1 MTAGTSYHRIVLT
14 GASGMLG
21 QAIIKQLAGRN
32 DVAVLAL
39 YRNDPP
45 KSDLTNTHV
54 AMVDLARPGDLT
66 MLLKDFEPTVFIHT
80 AATGMQLPR
89 PKTEALTDINT
100 WMPVRLAEVVAGIDH
115 CSFVHLSSG
124 LAYTDQGRPLRETDP
139 LDTKHPYGASKAEA
153 EKQLQVTARQRG
165 LRLTLVRPFSFTGEG
180 DFGTRL
186 FPSLLHH
193 ALEQTR
199 FEMSAGNQVRDHSS
213 VDDIAAGVMSAA
225 LGPLETQA
233 TQAYNLGTGDTRTLR
248 ELVTSVIDQLGL
260 NVDVEFGARPPAM
273 NEPMFMVP
281 DMTHTRKTL
290 GWQARENVAH
300 AVWRLAQ
307 RSFPSLVTKEPARY
321 L

>member
-1 MTAGTSYHRIVLT
+1 
-14 GASGMLG
+14 MLG

-45 KSDLTNTHV
+45 KSEIANIQVTTG
-54 AMVDLARPGDLT
+54 DLARPGDMT
-66 MLLKDFEPTVFIHT
+66 PLLKDFGPTVFIHT

-89 PKTEALTDINT
+89 PNTEELTEINAR
-100 WMPVRLAEVVAGIDH
+100 MPVRLAEVVAGIGH

-139 LDTKHPYGASKAEA
+139 LDTEHPYGASKAEA
-153 EKQLQVTARQRG
+153 EKQLRTTARQRG
-165 LRLTLVRPFSFTGEG
+165 LRLTIARPFSFTGEG

-186 FPSLLHH
+186 FPSLLRS
-193 ALEQTR
+193 AFEQTR
-199 FEMSAGNQVRDHSS
+199 FEMSAGDQVRAHSS
-213 VDDIAAGVMSAA
+213 VDDIAAGVMAVA
-225 LGPLETQA
+225 LAPDEQTG
-233 TQAYNLGTGDTRTLR
+233 QAYNLGTGDTRTLR

-260 NVDVEFGARPPAM
+260 NVDVEFGARPHAM

-281 DMTHTRKTL
+281 DMTHTRKAL

-300 AVWRLAQ
+300 AVWRLVQ